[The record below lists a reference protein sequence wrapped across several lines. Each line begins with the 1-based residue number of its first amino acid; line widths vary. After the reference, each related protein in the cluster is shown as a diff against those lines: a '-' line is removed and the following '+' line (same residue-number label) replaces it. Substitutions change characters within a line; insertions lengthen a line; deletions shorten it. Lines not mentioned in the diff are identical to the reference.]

1 MADDYC
7 RICVDSRG
15 PDAIMTGLTIG
26 YRPRC
31 LVELGQDGEGTTVLN
46 VTIAGLPA
54 GDGVEFLGFLGE
66 CFSNMEAAGGEDR

>member
-1 MADDYC
+1 MTDHLAEARRKLY
-7 RICVDSRG
+7 IAG
-15 PDAIMTGLTIG
+15 PMTGG